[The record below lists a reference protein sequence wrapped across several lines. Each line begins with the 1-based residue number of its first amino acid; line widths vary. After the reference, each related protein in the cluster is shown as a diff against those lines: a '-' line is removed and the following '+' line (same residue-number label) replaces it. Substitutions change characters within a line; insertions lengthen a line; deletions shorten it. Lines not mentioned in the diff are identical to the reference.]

1 MDTKW
6 ILVLVFAILY
16 GLFEYYLNVRQK
28 SNINIIK
35 TSDKKSL
42 QFLLVF
48 LQIGNILSFSIGAT
62 KIGRIDNWM
71 PFIIFGVLLVLIGIV
86 VRINSIMTLKQHY
99 TYTVTKTVNH
109 ELIETG
115 LYKYIRHPGYLG
127 FLIVFFGIS
136 TALANWLSII
146 LMMVPVMVGI
156 MNRIRIEEKFLIE
169 QMGDKY
175 LTYQKRTKRL
185 IPNIY

>member
-6 ILVLVFAILY
+6 IMVLVFAILY
-16 GLFEYYLNVRQK
+16 GLFEYYLNARQK
-28 SNINIIK
+28 RNLNIVK
-35 TSDKKSL
+35 SSDKKSL
-42 QFLLVF
+42 QFLLIF
-48 LQIGNILSFSIGAT
+48 LQIGNLLSFSIGAT
-62 KIGRIDNWM
+62 RIGRIDNWVL
-71 PFIIFGVLLVLIGIV
+71 FIIIGALLVLIGIV
-86 VRINSIMTLKQHY
+86 IRISSIMTLKQHY
-99 TYTVTKTVNH
+99 TYTVTKTENH

-127 FLIVFFGIS
+127 FLIVFLGIS
-136 TALANWLSII
+136 TALSNWLSIL
-146 LMMVPVMVGI
+146 LMMGPVMIGI
-156 MNRIRIEEKFLIE
+156 MNRIRIEENFLIE